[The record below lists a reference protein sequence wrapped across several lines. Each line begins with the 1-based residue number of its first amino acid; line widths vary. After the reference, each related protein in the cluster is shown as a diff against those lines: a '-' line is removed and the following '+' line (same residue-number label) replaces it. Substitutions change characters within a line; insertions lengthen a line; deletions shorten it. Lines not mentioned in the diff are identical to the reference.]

1 MTRSRKVHSRCR
13 AIRRLLTFSSQ
24 GDASFKRKIVV
35 LLALGLLVRVVL
47 MPIAF
52 HPDLFWITYHAQRL
66 ALHGEVTKD
75 LSIQPVPH
83 LLYAATIWLFQP
95 ALSPPEVVW
104 PDEWALLDQEESQG
118 AFDMWMQ
125 ITAAPRIHVTLFIL
139 KLPHLAFDLACA
151 AVLLALLRER
161 SRGTVVAFAFWMFNP
176 IGLYISY
183 LYGRYDVV
191 AAFFIL
197 LALYFYDRF
206 RPLSSL
212 AALTLALLSRII
224 DAALAPFFL
233 IGAFRQLER
242 QKRLLVGTLV
252 SGAVALVTVLSGA
265 LPRVIALLDR
275 AHGQFLLA
283 AKLPIILHD
292 ELVLFVIAYGLLL
305 FSSLEKDL
313 SRYTVIRKYSTMVF
327 LIMFSL
333 AFFNPQYFFALLPLL
348 ALEIAEQP
356 RLLWFHMVQIAGYAV
371 YLLNWSSQTTWWLL
385 LPLNPALF
393 STLPA
398 PELII
403 QSYTNYKAVI
413 AIFRSLLTAA
423 SLWMAYLIYRSVP
436 LAKHVSGPDHQSPCP
451 PLVRR

>member
-1 MTRSRKVHSRCR
+1 MER
-13 AIRRLLTFSSQ
+13 IRLISSALLPSSQ
-24 GDASFKRKIVV
+24 KEDKSFNRIIVI

-52 HPDLFWITYHAQRL
+52 HPDLFWITYHAQKL

-75 LSIQPVPH
+75 LAIQPIPL
-83 LLYAATIWLFQP
+83 LLYTTTVWLFQP
-95 ALSPPEVVW
+95 VLSPPEVVW
-104 PDEWALLDQEESQG
+104 PDEWGLMGQEEYQG
-118 AFDMWMQ
+118 AFELRMQ
-125 ITAAPRIHVTLFIL
+125 IASAPRIHLTLFIL
-139 KLPHLAFDLACA
+139 KLPQLIFDLASA
-151 AVLLALLRER
+151 FLLLALLRKR
-161 SRGTVVAFAFWMFNP
+161 SRGTIIAFAFWMFNP

-183 LYGRYDVV
+183 LYGRYDAV
-191 AAFFIL
+191 AAFFVL
-197 LALYFYDRF
+197 LSLYFYARI

-212 AALTLALLSRII
+212 AGLTLASLSRII

-233 IGAFRQLER
+233 IGAFRQLKQ
-242 QKRLLVGTLV
+242 QKRLLLGSLIL
-252 SGAVALVTVLSGA
+252 GGVALLTLLSGA
-265 LPRVIALLDR
+265 LPRVVTLLDR

-313 SRYTVIRKYSTMVF
+313 TSYVVIRKYSSMVF
-327 LIMFSL
+327 LTMFSL

-356 RLLWFHMVQIAGYAV
+356 RLLWFHLVQIAGYAV
-371 YLLNWSSQTTWWLL
+371 YLLNWGSQTTWWLF
-385 LPLNPALF
+385 LPINAALF
-393 STLPA
+393 TRLPA
-398 PELII
+398 PEMII

-423 SLWMAYLIYRSVP
+423 SLWMAYLIYRS
-436 LAKHVSGPDHQSPCP
+436 LSPSSETAIP
-451 PLVRR
+451 RRESP